1 MALAYRKNHQGKIK
15 ERDSAV
21 IKKAE
26 KIDLPGWANS
36 NERFYIMYVIQ
47 NRTVRLPCNW
57 EVPSARGESVEDI
70 KGVGNGGNVCSD
82 REGGCLEI
90 MAGTL
95 KWKASKDETVEYTER
110 EKERVEKWNH
120 D

>member
-57 EVPSARGESVEDI
+57 EVPSARGESVWAMVAMSAVI
-70 KGVGNGGNVCSD
+70 
-82 REGGCLEI
+82 
-90 MAGTL
+90 
-95 KWKASKDETVEYTER
+95 
-110 EKERVEKWNH
+110 EKEVVWRSWLGPSNGKQAKMRLLSIQKEKRRE
-120 D
+120 